1 MQIEYS
7 SKEKKE
13 TNSKKDVL
21 EIYVVE
27 TKVAKYTIKGL
38 SEGLLD
44 RDLEDEDNEDL
55 LELFNNVSSAH
66 ELVFSHALED
76 VEPTMM
82 VISPQAYGG
91 EEDFPYEIVR
101 DAIEMELLQ
110 DDLEELV
117 EDIVDLAHEGGD
129 ILH

>member
-1 MQIEYS
+1 MQIEYR

-21 EIYVVE
+21 EVYVIE
-27 TKVAKYTIKGL
+27 TKVAKYVIEDL

-44 RDLEDEDNEDL
+44 RGLEDEDNEDL
-55 LELFNNVSSAH
+55 LELLNNVSDAH
-66 ELVFSHALED
+66 DLVFGHVLED
-76 VEPTMM
+76 VEPNMM
-82 VISPQAYGG
+82 VVSPQAYGS

-101 DAIEMELLQ
+101 DAIEIKLLQ
-110 DDLEELV
+110 DEVEELV
-117 EDIVDLAHEGGD
+117 EDIVDLDYEGGD